1 MPGYGT
7 HTVEH
12 RAIDAASNIGEA
24 GEFEAT
30 VLPGASPECTTTVTG
45 TRKRPT
51 VESGVTCL
59 DDATIDG
66 PVTVEPGASLVVS
79 DGSELHKGLH
89 ATDAAVVHVFGATVN
104 RDSKIT
110 GTGDVIVAGSLFR
123 GKLTVS
129 DSKGSSY
136 GVAILGN
143 KVNDKL
149 ICTGNDPGVTDFGA
163 PNNVVH
169 KTAGQCAEL

>member
-1 MPGYGT
+1 M
-7 HTVEH
+7 
-12 RAIDAASNIGEA
+12 I
-24 GEFEAT
+24 
-30 VLPGASPECTTTVTG
+30 PGASPACTTTITG
-45 TRKRPT
+45 KRSKGVT
-51 VESGVTCL
+51 VESGVTCIAG
-59 DDATIDG
+59 ATIDG
-66 PVTVEPGASLVVS
+66 PVTVEAGASLVVS
-79 DGSELHKGLH
+79 NGSELHKGLH
-89 ATDAAVVHVFGATVN
+89 AADAAVVHVFGATVN

-110 GTGDVIVAGSLFR
+110 GTDDVIVAGSLFR

-163 PNNVVH
+163 PNNVVQ